1 MSIFQYESNKHC
13 NKMQNQTMPH
23 KTANNTMLHSDGEIK
38 KKKKLKKKLD
48 IYGNHL
54 FRLKEKGEK
63 MDMILGKKKT

>member
-1 MSIFQYESNKHC
+1 
-13 NKMQNQTMPH
+13 MPH
-23 KTANNTMLHSDGEIK
+23 KTANNTMLHSDGEII